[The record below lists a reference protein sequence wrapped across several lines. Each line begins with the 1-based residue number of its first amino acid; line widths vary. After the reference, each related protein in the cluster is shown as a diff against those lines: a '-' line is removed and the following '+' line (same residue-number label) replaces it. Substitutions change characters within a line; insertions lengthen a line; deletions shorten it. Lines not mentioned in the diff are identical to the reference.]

1 MEAAITVFR
10 ETNRCFASR
19 FHLAERSCLLARPRG
34 AIQEFRIYEA
44 VEGKASA
51 LRSPIMD
58 EVAPKFFSRHGIELL
73 GAFVGA
79 TEDGASLA

>member
-1 MEAAITVFR
+1 V
-10 ETNRCFASR
+10 
-19 FHLAERSCLLARPRG
+19 
-34 AIQEFRIYEA
+34 IQEFRIYEA